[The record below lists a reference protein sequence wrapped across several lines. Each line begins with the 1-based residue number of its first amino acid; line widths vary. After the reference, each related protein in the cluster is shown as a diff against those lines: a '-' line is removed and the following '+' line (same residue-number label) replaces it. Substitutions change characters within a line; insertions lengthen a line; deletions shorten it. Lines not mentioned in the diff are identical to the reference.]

1 MSTLKIL
8 IIIQSLITISNDLV
22 PPERFER
29 IYLALIRGVLIPLKL
44 RRHIKFPLNIS
55 YACLLYTLS
64 TSKGIDVDNTL
75 ACTRP
80 SANLSPSHWVVL
92 FPTYGAENGTRTRT
106 PLRAVDFWCLRL
118 GLNLHH
124 SCLFDSW
131 KIFTIKLLKQ
141 VHYVCHSIISAYII
155 FILLFYILFIFNLTI
170 LLIESPIN
178 TAATLL
184 PRTKFCKN
192 LTK

>member
-1 MSTLKIL
+1 MSTLRVL

-44 RRHIKFPLNIS
+44 RRHIKFPLSIS

-75 ACTRP
+75 ACARP
-80 SANLSPSHWVVL
+80 SASLSLSHWVVL

-155 FILLFYILFIFNLTI
+155 WYDIYFTI
-170 LLIESPIN
+170 LAYPLIS
-178 TAATLL
+178 
-184 PRTKFCKN
+184 F
-192 LTK
+192 